1 MKEYM
6 TKFTKF
12 EYLDTTEKNVIEN
25 GIYGVGWMTE
35 RIREIDK
42 YTAIECMYDGA
53 KIQLKKTLKCGADYE
68 YELDG
73 VRHLVFVR

>member
-6 TKFTKF
+6 KKF
-12 EYLDTTEKNVIEN
+12 EYLDTTEQNIIEN
-25 GIYGVGWMTE
+25 GIYGIEWMTE
-35 RIREIDK
+35 WTIEIDK
-42 YTAIECMYDGA
+42 HTAVECMYDGA
-53 KIQLKKTLKCGADYE
+53 EIQLKKTLKCGADYE